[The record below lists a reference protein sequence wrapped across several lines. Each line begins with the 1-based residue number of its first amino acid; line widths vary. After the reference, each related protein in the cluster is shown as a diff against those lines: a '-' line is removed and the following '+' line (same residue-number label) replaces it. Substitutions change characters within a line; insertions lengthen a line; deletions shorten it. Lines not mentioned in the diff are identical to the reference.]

1 MFRWRRVIPWFLMVL
16 AIVLSVTLL
25 VQTYGRQRQ
34 NQMIPEKVAA
44 QLGQGATEGFA
55 GAASGVKDFFIWLV
69 NWREM
74 ARENQSYA
82 QQIAQLTAERDL
94 LEEQLAETR
103 QNSGILTYQA
113 QLNTQSVY
121 ARVIARENGSW
132 LEQFTINRGTNDGIA
147 VDMVVVNE
155 DGLVGRIMEVGESY
169 AKVITIVDPRSS
181 VSIMLQR
188 SRDEGVLKGTQDAG
202 ARSPQ
207 CTLEYLPFNA
217 DMVPGDKVV
226 TSDLGGV
233 FPRGLT
239 VGTIVEAAS
248 AKNSGQYALVEP
260 AVDFGQISHVLVLTG
275 LQMQEDQP

>member
-1 MFRWRRVIPWFLMVL
+1 MFRWRRMIPWLLIAV
-16 AIVLSVTLL
+16 AGILSVTLL

-34 NQMIPEKVAA
+34 SQMIPEKVAA

-74 ARENQSYA
+74 ARENQNYI

-94 LEEQLAETR
+94 LEEQLAENR
-103 QNSGILTYQA
+103 EAGNILAYQEKLDTA
-113 QLNTQSVY
+113 SVY

-132 LEQFTINRGTNDGIA
+132 LEQFTINRGSQDGIA
-147 VDMVVVNE
+147 ENMVVVNE
-155 DGLVGRIMEVGESY
+155 HGLVGRILEVGESY
-169 AKVITIVDPRSS
+169 AKVMTIVDPRSS
-181 VSIMLQR
+181 ISIMLQR

-202 ARSPQ
+202 ASSPL

-275 LQMQEDQP
+275 LQAQEE

>member
-1 MFRWRRVIPWFLMVL
+1 MFRWRRAIPLFLM
-16 AIVLSVTLL
+16 AFAMILSVTLL

-34 NQMIPEKVAA
+34 SQIIPEKVAA

-69 NWREM
+69 NWREL
-74 ARENQSYA
+74 ARENQNYV
-82 QQIAQLTAERDL
+82 QEIAQLKAERDL
-94 LEEQLAETR
+94 LEEQVAANAEV
-103 QNSGILTYQA
+103 QGILNYQT
-113 QLNTQSVY
+113 QLKTQSVY

-132 LEQFTINRGTNDGIA
+132 LEQFTINRGAADGVA

-155 DGLVGRIMEVGESY
+155 DGLVGRILEVGETY
-169 AKVITIVDPRSS
+169 AKVVTIVDPRSS

-188 SRDEGVLKGTQDAG
+188 SRDEGVLKGNQDAG
-202 ARSPQ
+202 AGKPQ

-260 AVDFGQISHVLVLTG
+260 AVDFGQISHVLILTG
-275 LQMQEDQP
+275 LQAQEE